1 MVEVFKR
8 NGTATIKTGKLTT
21 LLPAKGR
28 AEALAS
34 LLRAARS
41 TKQVAGEAS
50 PQSRLAAPQP
60 QAPRKH
66 SVMMIRPLARS
77 LFAFVIAALACLNL
91 ARAEDTQVWLSKSS
105 GSLVTLA
112 YGPVDPTKAPLFL
125 LSCFNGM
132 DVAVLDIHQDIA
144 GAKPDEKLAIEL
156 SAGSAKASPDGETAD
171 ANGEVFGEASDIK
184 VKPVLAVLREKG
196 PVTVKMGA
204 TSATLAEQGR
214 AEAVE
219 QFAGAC
225 TLD

>member
-1 MVEVFKR
+1 
-8 NGTATIKTGKLTT
+8 
-21 LLPAKGR
+21 
-28 AEALAS
+28 
-34 LLRAARS
+34 
-41 TKQVAGEAS
+41 
-50 PQSRLAAPQP
+50 
-60 QAPRKH
+60 
-66 SVMMIRPLARS
+66 MMIRPLARS
-77 LFAFVIAALACLNL
+77 VFAFVIAALACLSL
-91 ARAEDTQVWLSKSS
+91 ARAEDTQVWLSKSN

-132 DVAVLDIHQDIA
+132 DIAVLDIHHNVS
-144 GAKPDEKLAIEL
+144 GAKAGDKLAIEL
-156 SAGSAKASPDGETAD
+156 NAGGATASLDGETAD

-196 PVTVKMGA
+196 PVTVKIGEM
-204 TSATLAEQGR
+204 TATLAEQGR